1 MVFGV
6 GFAAGAT
13 AMILGALITTGVLIL
28 AGKEF
33 SALVPLILA
42 VHLPSAAIEGV
53 VTGSVVVFI
62 RKVRPELLD
71 APRLVP
77 AYEVGT
83 QNAEG

>member
-1 MVFGV
+1 
-6 GFAAGAT
+6 
-13 AMILGALITTGVLIL
+13 MILGAMITTGVLIL

-33 SALVPLILA
+33 SALAPVILA
-42 VHLPSAAIEGV
+42 VHLPSAAVEGL

-77 AYEVGT
+77 AYEIET
-83 QNAEG
+83 QKVDG